1 MPAIHLKVVG
11 RVQGVGFRWFVR
23 ERAEELGVSGW
34 VKNTSTGDVEVAASG
49 EEAKLA
55 LLEAAV
61 RRGPAAARVQRVDR
75 LTAPSD
81 ASYPTPFRI
90 DP

>member
-61 RRGPAAARVQRVDR
+61 RRGPTAARVQRVDR
-75 LTAPSD
+75 LPPPSD